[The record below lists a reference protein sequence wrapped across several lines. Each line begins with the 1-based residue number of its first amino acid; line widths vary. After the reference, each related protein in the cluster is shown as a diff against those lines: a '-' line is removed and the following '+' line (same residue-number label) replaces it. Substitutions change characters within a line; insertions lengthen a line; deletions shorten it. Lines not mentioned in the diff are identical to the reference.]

1 MVFEKVRAIIAAQL
15 ELNEDSIT
23 IESLV
28 EDLGA
33 DSIDLV
39 DIVVRLEEEFDDEI
53 PEEDIE
59 NLKSVG
65 DIVKYIED
73 KMA

>member
-23 IESLV
+23 IESLI

-59 NLKSVG
+59 NLKAVG